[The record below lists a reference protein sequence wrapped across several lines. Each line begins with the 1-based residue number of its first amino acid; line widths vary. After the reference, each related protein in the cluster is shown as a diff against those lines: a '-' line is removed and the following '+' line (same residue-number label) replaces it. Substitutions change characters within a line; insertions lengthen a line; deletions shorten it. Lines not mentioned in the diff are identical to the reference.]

1 LEPQGVSVSSERAYA
16 HIKNAILSGRY
27 PSGTRL
33 PEDKVAAELGVSRT
47 PIRDALRRLQVE
59 QLITITPYSGARV
72 AGWTADELREIA
84 QIRAMLEA
92 YAAGLAARKRSPDDV
107 DTLND
112 LCDRM
117 EDEAAKALPDTERLS
132 QDNLAFHRTVARAA
146 ENTRLAA
153 SLEPLWSFPA
163 TVRRYALF
171 GRERMQKSLA
181 HHREIVAAIDAADP
195 EWADAIMRVHVLA
208 SRTIDASL
216 VAPEGDGAGT

>member
-1 LEPQGVSVSSERAYA
+1 MSVSSERAYA
-16 HIKNAILSGRY
+16 HIKAAILSGRY
-27 PSGTRL
+27 PSGSRL

-72 AGWTADELREIA
+72 AGWTPGELREIA

-92 YAAGLAARKRSPDDV
+92 FAAGLAAQKRSDAD
-107 DTLND
+107 LAELAA

-117 EDEAAKALPDTERLS
+117 EAEAARPMPDTDRLS
-132 QDNLAFHRTVARAA
+132 EDNLAFHRIVARAA
-146 ENTRLAA
+146 DNTRLAA

-171 GRERMQKSLA
+171 GRERMRTSLA
-181 HHREIVAAIDAADP
+181 HHREILAAITAADP

-208 SRTIDASL
+208 SRTLDVSL
-216 VAPEGDGAGT
+216 TAREGNGETA